1 LVAIFIY
8 DRNFTISCDDLMT
21 KLRRSYDEVVTN
33 L

>member
-8 DRNFTISCDDLMT
+8 DHNFTISCDDLMM
-21 KLRRSYDEVVTN
+21 KLRQSYDEFMTT